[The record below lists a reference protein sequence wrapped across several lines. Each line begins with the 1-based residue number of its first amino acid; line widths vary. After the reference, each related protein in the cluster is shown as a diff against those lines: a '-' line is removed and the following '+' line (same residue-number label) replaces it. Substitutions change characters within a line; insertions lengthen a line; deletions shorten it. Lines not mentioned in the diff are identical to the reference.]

1 MSTYVYSSESDK
13 SVDEFVGD
21 FSRLVSAK
29 GFVVHNES
37 KMAMKDIFCAHEQQ
51 MPEDFD
57 LHMIQIC
64 KPEKAAKSLQKN
76 LERAVLMPKFVMAF
90 SVEGRTQVRMLRYG
104 QDLVTDLLRDQ
115 DFSVSIQE
123 TFNTLTGIIEE
134 AL

>member
-1 MSTYVYSSESDK
+1 MSTYVYESESDK
-13 SVDEFVGD
+13 SVDDFVSD
-21 FSRLVSAK
+21 FSRLVGAK

-37 KMAMKDIFCAHEQQ
+37 KMAMKDIFCAHDQQ

-57 LHMIQIC
+57 LHMIQVC
-64 KPEKAAKSLQKN
+64 KPEKAAKSLKKN

-104 QDLVTDLLRDQ
+104 QDLVAELLQDQ